1 MKFGFDLELELKV
14 DKPEELEGRPVDTDD
29 SKGVSTT
36 SGWFNC
42 EIGGE
47 LEMELMLKW
56 TPFALWLVEG
66 DDSKGLGTTR
76 GGSLSAITG
85 IASVTGREIEGGGK
99 WWSTNPLLLE

>member
-1 MKFGFDLELELKV
+1 
-14 DKPEELEGRPVDTDD
+14 
-29 SKGVSTT
+29 
-36 SGWFNC
+36 
-42 EIGGE
+42 
-47 LEMELMLKW
+47 MELMLKW

-99 WWSTNPLLLE
+99 